1 PRSQTRRAAAS
12 QRHGGSMMNQRSVTR
27 GLALAATLLALAA
40 CSRLTQEN
48 YDKLKTG
55 MAYEDVEAVLGR
67 PTQCSEALTVRTCI
81 WGDEASNINANFV
94 AGKAVL
100 FSSKNIR

>member
-1 PRSQTRRAAAS
+1 
-12 QRHGGSMMNQRSVTR
+12 MR
-27 GLALAATLLALAA
+27 GPLVIRVLALSAAVLTLAA

-55 MAYEDVEAVLGR
+55 MTYEDVEAVLGGPSR
-67 PTQCSEALTVRTCI
+67 CSEALTVRTCI
-81 WGDEASNINANFV
+81 WGDEASNINANFI
-94 AGKAVL
+94 AGKAVM

>member
-1 PRSQTRRAAAS
+1 MKGPLVIRLFALTAA
-12 QRHGGSMMNQRSVTR
+12 V
-27 GLALAATLLALAA
+27 LALAA

-48 YDKLKTG
+48 YDKLKAG

-67 PTQCSEALTVRTCI
+67 PSQCSEALTVRTCI
-81 WGDEASNINANFV
+81 WGDEASNINANFI
-94 AGKAVL
+94 AGKAVM

>member
-1 PRSQTRRAAAS
+1 MKRPQVI
-12 QRHGGSMMNQRSVTR
+12 HGF
-27 GLALAATLLALAA
+27 ALATSLLALVA

-55 MAYEDVEAVLGR
+55 MAYEDVESVLGR
-67 PTQCSEALTVRTCI
+67 PSQCSEALTVRTCI
-81 WGDEASNINANFV
+81 WGDEASNINANFI

-100 FSSKNIR
+100 FSSKNIH

>member
-1 PRSQTRRAAAS
+1 M
-12 QRHGGSMMNQRSVTR
+12 QRPLVIR
-27 GLALAATLLALAA
+27 GLALAASLLALVA

-67 PTQCSEALTVRTCI
+67 PSQCSEALTVRTCI
-81 WGDEASNINANFV
+81 WGDEASNINANFI